1 MDIFDTLEE
10 RVGKV
15 IAAYREQQTRV
26 AALEEENERLKEG
39 SDGHV
44 RELEERLATLE
55 AERGA
60 LRERLERLLALVG
73 SVEV

>member
-10 RVGKV
+10 RVSKV

-26 AALEEENERLKEG
+26 AALTEENERLKEG
-39 SDGHV
+39 STGRV
-44 RELEERLATLE
+44 SELEERIATLE

-60 LRERLERLLALVG
+60 LRERLERLLALIG